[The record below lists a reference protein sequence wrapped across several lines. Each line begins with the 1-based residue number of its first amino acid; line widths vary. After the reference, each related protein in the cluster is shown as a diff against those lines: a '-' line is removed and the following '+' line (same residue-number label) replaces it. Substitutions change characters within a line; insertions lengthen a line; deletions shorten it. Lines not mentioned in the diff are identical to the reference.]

1 MKNVCENLRE
11 KNARKYNMATI
22 LKCKMCGG
30 DLENIGAQVA
40 TCLYCGSKQ
49 ILPKSSSEKKAN
61 LYDRANHYRSI
72 NEFDKAAAVYEQA
85 LAEDTADAE
94 IYWDLVLCTYGVEYV
109 EDPLTKKRIPT
120 VNRTQ
125 FQSIF
130 DDRNYKSAIAN
141 ASKEQKEILEADAV
155 VIDKIQKEILDISNK
170 EQPYDIFICYKE
182 TDDAGRR
189 TPDSVMAQDLY
200 KELSNEGYKV
210 FFSRITLEDKLGSAY
225 EPYIFAALN
234 SAKVMIVVGTRPE
247 YFNAVWVKNEWS
259 RFLGLIKAGKK
270 KTLIPAYKD
279 MDPYDLPE
287 EFSHLQAQDMGKLG
301 FIQDVIR
308 GIGKILGTVNVTNV
322 PVSNSIDV
330 DAYKTRIEVFLE
342 NGDFSSAKEYCDK
355 VLDVQPKDA
364 ETYILKLCA
373 ELCVKKRTDLGSLSV
388 SFGDNP
394 SFQNAI
400 KFSDSTERKELE
412 SYLELS
418 KEKEKAKRKKSLKI
432 VKVVASAA
440 AVVCVIAGVTTL
452 IIRNQKLNASM
463 VRAEKLANDGKYI
476 DAYSELYNLAAAR
489 SKNAMLVDFILAG
502 CDIENGKYD
511 DAKTK
516 MEQLADYKDSEN
528 YLVKVRYKMLS
539 AKLNDVDIAYA
550 KQELQD
556 LKDKGIIDI
565 YGLEDR
571 ISSKEYKEQFIIR
584 YSAKQYSSCASH
596 LERWKE
602 KYPNDARKFIEENQE
617 TWYQTARVLVN
628 YDDFMVE
635 DASELMA
642 LCDKSYKD
650 VEMYNELF
658 EAYDQCNAQRAQ
670 GNQENCDL
678 GVMWKYID
686 KAPMTKKMIW
696 VLYRS
701 WFGNRMWK
709 TSDGTKYFSID
720 KDGYSSYNLP
730 GFDAPDT
737 YFDIDYNG
745 IYYIY
750 DKDDNA
756 LNPTTRRDMYRFEI
770 VNLAQVNVYCY
781 KNSSRYTLYREAK

>member
-1 MKNVCENLRE
+1 
-11 KNARKYNMATI
+11 
-22 LKCKMCGG
+22 MCGG

-141 ASKEQKEILEADAV
+141 ASKEQKEILEADAA

-182 TDDAGRR
+182 TDDSGRR

-301 FIQDVIR
+301 FMQDVIR

-322 PVSNSIDV
+322 PASNSIDV

-432 VKVVASAA
+432 VKVVACAV

-452 IIRNQKLNASM
+452 INRNQKLNASILK
-463 VRAEKLANDGKYI
+463 AEELANSGKYL
-476 DAYSELYNLAAAR
+476 DAYSVLYDIAAAR
-489 SKNAMLVDFILAG
+489 SKNSMLVDYILAG
-502 CDIENGKYD
+502 RDIQNKNYD
-511 DAKTK
+511 EAEAKIK
-516 MEQLADYKDSEN
+516 QLAGYKNSESMLLKIS
-528 YLVKVRYKMLS
+528 YQLLS
-539 AKLNDVDIAYA
+539 AKVDELDAASA
-550 KQELQD
+550 KQELQN
-556 LKDKGIIDI
+556 LQGKGITDID
-565 YGLEDR
+565 GLEDK
-571 ISSKEYKEQFIIR
+571 INNKEYEEGFNIR
-584 YSAKQYSSCASH
+584 YNAKQYSACVSH
-596 LERWKE
+596 LERWK
-602 KYPNDARKFIEENQE
+602 KDYPEIAKDFIETNQE
-617 TWYQTARVLVN
+617 SWYKNAEELVN
-628 YDDFMVE
+628 SGDDFE
-635 DASELMA
+635 YSASYIFSI
-642 LCDKSYKD
+642 CDNTYKD
-650 VEMYNELF
+650 TNIYNELF
-658 EAYDQCNAQRAQ
+658 SAYDLCCTQREKGNGNAER
-670 GNQENCDL
+670 CDTS
-678 GVMWKYID
+678 VMWKYVD
-686 KAPMTKKMIW
+686 KVPLSKKMLW
-696 VLYRS
+696 EFRAT
-701 WFGNRMWK
+701 WFYYNVWK
-709 TSDGTKYFSID
+709 TSDGIKDFYID
-720 KDGYSSYNLP
+720 KEGGAYYNIP
-730 GFDAPDT
+730 C
-737 YFDIDYNG
+737 FDIPNTYYAMDHNG
-745 IYYIY
+745 TFYLY
-750 DKDDNA
+750 DKDDYS
-756 LNPTTRRDMYRFEI
+756 LNPTTRRDMFKFEI
-770 VNLAQVNVYCY
+770 INKSQVKVYCY
-781 KNSSRYTLYREAK
+781 KNGSSYILYKQ